1 MGITSQ
7 AYFFGLSNNILLS
20 FGKRGAIMN
29 FRKTAKMRAIERK
42 FGEPVEAVLRQ
53 YYIEKGYTLSD
64 LAELLDISESTV
76 WLWMLKLGIPTRQWR
91 LPEEAEAKG
100 GEA

>member
-1 MGITSQ
+1 ML
-7 AYFFGLSNNILLS
+7 FV
-20 FGKRGAIMN
+20 GKRGAIMN
-29 FRKTAKMRAIERK
+29 FRKTAKMQSIERR
-42 FGEPVEAVLRQ
+42 FGEPIETVLRQ
-53 YYIEKGYTLSD
+53 YYINKGYTLSD
-64 LAELLDISESTV
+64 LAELLDVSESTV